1 MTTHY
6 LKRLDGLPYT
16 PRNTAPE
23 QPKQPEQCLSTPV
36 ISRHPLPALCWSLNR
51 SCWQWELMDS
61 MPTAINCFQSTFH
74 ASLLWASNVRVAQ
87 WNIYACYV

>member
-36 ISRHPLPALCWSLNR
+36 ISRHPLPALCWSLN
-51 SCWQWELMDS
+51 
-61 MPTAINCFQSTFH
+61 
-74 ASLLWASNVRVAQ
+74 
-87 WNIYACYV
+87 